1 VIYGGA
7 DHGNTLYSINT
18 SNGALTAV
26 GTGNIGG
33 GYALIGSAA
42 SGLYALG
49 WDDDLYSINA
59 ATGAATEIG
68 PTGIPFGTVMGIS
81 AGSNTLYVT
90 SNNSLYALNTTNG
103 SATFIGSTTE
113 GESGFGALL
122 SVGGT
127 LYSGAYGASTPHIY
141 TLDPQSGAATFV
153 AASPSTPSSPGVAGF
168 WGLAPIP
175 QQTQTATYDVV
186 HDFNATGTQ
195 PAVGDPFT
203 YGTET
208 SLNVG
213 LTLLPYYGNT
223 SSSVGGGS
231 TTTDGTV
238 NNYYFAQPYEF
249 SGPSIAVV
257 ATGNTLTFP
266 AGPPLIVPDD
276 VLAMCAGSPDLN
288 APDLIVTRFTAP
300 SAGIFGI
307 AGSFTDLQQASV
319 DLTIVTDGTTVFSSS
334 FSGQSAYQGT
344 IPFSITGIS
353 LHAGDTIDFVVDS
366 LGEQSCDNVGLK
378 AQITETSVIPTLTL
392 ITAATDNG
400 ASDLNSGHVVT
411 ISISLS
417 EAAYVTGNPYLLLND
432 NEIATY
438 ATGSGTN
445 ILKFTYTV
453 QPGDN
458 TPDLQVTGLNLNGGT
473 IQDGG
478 GTALSGPVQGDLSL
492 HIDTI
497 APATPAAPG
506 DSAVVNGYV
515 TVYTISLPPTGDLT
529 LTGTITTD
537 GNLGTLTRADI
548 LDWDLTV
555 HSASLSAGFEFLGP
569 GHGSAVNSTLRLD
582 SDGGRS
588 PDGAVAT
595 ATTLTLPSPIYVFD
609 LEDTNR
615 GTGLPFAQAVVPG
628 TGAEYFRLDTAD
640 GRYDEVEIK
649 VPFPL
654 QLADAGVQL
663 LVPRF
668 VNAAN
673 DTAAQVLTGTAENSS
688 TVTIYDNGNF
698 VGSTAADPSTGSWS
712 FPIGQLP
719 NGSTHSYTVT
729 ATDAAGNVSQ
739 PSAALNF
746 LVDTTIPA
754 VTAVA
759 ETPGSGDLNAGKTVT
774 ITLTT
779 SEAVTVTGTPTLA
792 LDDNGTATYDAGKS
806 TATSLVFDYTVGS
819 SDTDVPSLQVTSLNL
834 PSGTTIQDGAGNNL
848 NLSPSAV
855 PTYSGPQIDT
865 TPPATPA
872 APTDIAAMATLN
884 TLVSF
889 NGSNGLFPWA
899 GLMADPSGNL
909 FGTTNSGGMYG
920 DGTVF
925 EVVKTAS
932 GYASTPI
939 TLVNFNGS
947 NGASPYTNLI
957 ADAYGDLPLTA
968 GCMATA
974 QCSRSPRQALAM
986 PARPSPWPAST
997 PAMVGQKP
1005 ASSLTPTAICSAR
1018 LLAGRTA
1025 RYSRSSRQRPAM
1037 PAPSLPLSTS
1047 TAPTAASR
1055 FLAT

>member
-1 VIYGGA
+1 MSDVFAYEITGPGSDLFGIIDLTTGVFASLGSMSVTLAGLGSYGGVIYGGA

-609 LEDTNR
+609 LETTNR
-615 GTGLPFAQAVVPG
+615 GPGLPDGQAVVPG
-628 TGAEYFRLDTAD
+628 TGAEYFRVDAAN
-640 GRYDEVEIK
+640 GGYDEVEIG

-663 LVPRF
+663 PVPF
-668 VNAAN
+668 ISDVVKNPN
-673 DTAAQVLTGTAENSS
+673 NSLTTLSGKSEPDS
-688 TVTIYDNGNF
+688 TVTVFDGSKPLGTATADNSGDWSLQTKLSSGTHQFTETATDLAGNTGASAAVTDYATGGSKTLTGGSGFDFLIAGKNDTLIGGPGNDTF
-698 VGSTAADPSTGSWS
+698 VFNQGFGNETVANFNPNQDQLAFNHALFAQSTAAFVLSQTHDTS
-712 FPIGQLP
+712 FGAVIVVD
-719 NGSTHSYTVT
+719 HHDTVT
-729 ATDAAGNVSQ
+729 
-739 PSAALNF
+739 
-746 LVDTTIPA
+746 
-754 VTAVA
+754 
-759 ETPGSGDLNAGKTVT
+759 
-774 ITLTT
+774 LTG
-779 SEAVTVTGTPTLA
+779 VTVA
-792 LDDNGTATYDAGKS
+792 Q
-806 TATSLVFDYTVGS
+806 
-819 SDTDVPSLQVTSLNL
+819 LQ
-834 PSGTTIQDGAGNNL
+834 
-848 NLSPSAV
+848 
-855 PTYSGPQIDT
+855 
-865 TPPATPA
+865 A
-872 APTDIAAMATLN
+872 APTNWVHFT
-884 TLVSF
+884 
-889 NGSNGLFPWA
+889 
-899 GLMADPSGNL
+899 
-909 FGTTNSGGMYG
+909 
-920 DGTVF
+920 
-925 EVVKTAS
+925 
-932 GYASTPI
+932 
-939 TLVNFNGS
+939 
-947 NGASPYTNLI
+947 
-957 ADAYGDLPLTA
+957 
-968 GCMATA
+968 
-974 QCSRSPRQALAM
+974 
-986 PARPSPWPAST
+986 
-997 PAMVGQKP
+997 
-1005 ASSLTPTAICSAR
+1005 
-1018 LLAGRTA
+1018 
-1025 RYSRSSRQRPAM
+1025 
-1037 PAPSLPLSTS
+1037 
-1047 TAPTAASR
+1047 
-1055 FLAT
+1055 